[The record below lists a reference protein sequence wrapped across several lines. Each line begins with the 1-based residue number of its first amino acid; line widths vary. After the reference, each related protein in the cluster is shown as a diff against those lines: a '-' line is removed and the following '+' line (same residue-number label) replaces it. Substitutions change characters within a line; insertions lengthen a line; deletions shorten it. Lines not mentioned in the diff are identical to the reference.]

1 MLNKKEKY
9 CYHDRDDFDY
19 YGIRDIEVLLGKADE
34 KVYYKPILVKNAF
47 KGNYKKYQSRGNGNK
62 NLSVK
67 QYLDMIIPYLRDV
80 INDHNAT
87 KTQSEEWKI
96 QVSMHVKFIS
106 SKDTGETRTIY
117 LWSDNA
123 KIMWG
128 NKTNG
133 IINELFQSFLDNYQK
148 EEQVILYLKVLS

>member
-1 MLNKKEKY
+1 
-9 CYHDRDDFDY
+9 
-19 YGIRDIEVLLGKADE
+19 
-34 KVYYKPILVKNAF
+34 
-47 KGNYKKYQSRGNGNK
+47 
-62 NLSVK
+62 
-67 QYLDMIIPYLRDV
+67 MIIPYLRDMM
-80 INDHNAT
+80 NDHNAT

-96 QVSMHVKFIS
+96 QVSMHVNFIS